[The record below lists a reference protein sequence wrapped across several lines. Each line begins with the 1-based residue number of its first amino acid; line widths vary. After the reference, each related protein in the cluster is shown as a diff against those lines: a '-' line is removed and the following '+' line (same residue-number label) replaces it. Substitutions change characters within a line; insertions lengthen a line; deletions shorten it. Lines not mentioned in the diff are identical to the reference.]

1 MRIRKIVDSA
11 LSVYRRTSPISP
23 TGPSANDRKADERDC
38 RNEVIGAVREQV
50 FRRDTHCRVC
60 GKPGSR
66 FDEMHE
72 IRSRAQLR
80 GRPIEEIFCTA
91 NCVRVCARPCHAKLT
106 GTLGGGRLW
115 LKPLT
120 RDGANG
126 AVVVVSSNPVLD
138 TSENIR

>member
-1 MRIRKIVDSA
+1 MRIRKIVESA
-11 LSVYRRTSPISP
+11 LSVYRRTSPVAP
-23 TGPSANDRKADERDC
+23 TGPSADERKAAERAA
-38 RNEVIGAVREQV
+38 RAALIARVRAEV

-66 FDEMHE
+66 VDQMHE
-72 IRSRAQLR
+72 IRSRALLR
-80 GRPIEEIFCTA
+80 GRPDEEIFCTA
-91 NCVRVCARPCHAKLT
+91 NCLRVDRRCHARLT

-126 AVVVVSSNPVLD
+126 AVMVVSSNPWLD
-138 TSENIR
+138 MDENIR